1 MCAEQDR
8 QNIILKLL
16 ARRPALLRTHTLR
29 HALHDA
35 THISLE
41 SAYYIPVG
49 SLVAESVAAA
59 VGAEVLVGSSS
70 GAPAVGT
77 RVTEAVGSA
86 VSALVSVR
94 SPPLRSPARIC
105 CTQQL
110 SPGYPA
116 PLAKQLYWHHFASLQ
131 SGSCLQRFLYANCQL
146 SHSLP
151 PTFTIHQLF
160 SSVQIVHDG
169 AVGAAEG
176 FLVGDFVGFF
186 VGGVVGFFVGA
197 AEGFGV
203 GLGVGAL
210 VLVGFFVGFLVGLRV
225 GLRVGS
231 AVGSGDG
238 NGVGGLVAFFV
249 GFLVGR
255 GVGAGEGSDVGLLVG
270 DAVGLLVG
278 DLVGFAVGFT
288 VGVFVVGLFVGLPGS
303 TVGNIVGVA
312 LGLAVV
318 GREVGLRDGDGV
330 GMAVVGTVSTITP
343 PTRADV
349 GAIVGTSSSPG
360 APLGLLS
367 WF

>member
-86 VSALVSVR
+86 VRALVSVR

-176 FLVGDFVGFF
+176 FLVGAFVGFF

-197 AEGFGV
+197 GVQVRESDKVTCEITVNEIKKMFRTKTEKQTPILPAEGFGV

-231 AVGSGDG
+231 
-238 NGVGGLVAFFV
+238 VACV
-249 GFLVGR
+249 R
-255 GVGAGEGSDVGLLVG
+255 CK
-270 DAVGLLVG
+270 
-278 DLVGFAVGFT
+278 
-288 VGVFVVGLFVGLPGS
+288 
-303 TVGNIVGVA
+303 
-312 LGLAVV
+312 
-318 GREVGLRDGDGV
+318 
-330 GMAVVGTVSTITP
+330 
-343 PTRADV
+343 
-349 GAIVGTSSSPG
+349 
-360 APLGLLS
+360 
-367 WF
+367 